1 MKWLDLAFRALVP
14 AMLLAP
20 AAASAEPSATLS
32 MGESEPQLPEGVRA
46 MIVAAIATGDAKA
59 VETVIRLAKETH
71 GGAAHEIDRI
81 HEGFRTRLAAAQA
94 DEERQQRERLIEAN
108 LFEEWKGQVEF
119 GASRAT
125 GNTSNLGL
133 YGALGFERAGLR
145 WRHKLTARADIQETN
160 GISSSERLMATWQPF
175 YRFHDRF
182 YVYGI
187 TEYEYDP
194 FQGYDDRYTLGGGGG
209 YSFVPAAKAKLDL
222 EGGPA
227 IRHTDLM
234 DSRSVTTLAARASMN
249 FSWAISPTL
258 EFKQNSSVYYEPGDT
273 SANALSVIDT
283 RLIGPIKA
291 RFSYDIRYESGVPVG
306 AKSVN
311 TQSRATLVYSF

>member
-1 MKWLDLAFRALVP
+1 VKWLDFALPVMLAFV
-14 AMLLAP
+14 P
-20 AAASAEPSATLS
+20 AAASAEPSATLA
-32 MGESEPQLPEGVRA
+32 ETDTQLPEGVRA
-46 MIVAAIATGDAKA
+46 MIIAAIASGDAKT

-71 GGAAHEIDRI
+71 GQAAREIDRI
-81 HEGFRTRLAAAQA
+81 NEGFQTRLAETRAQQEVQRREQLAEA
-94 DEERQQRERLIEAN
+94 DI
-108 LFEEWKGQVEF
+108 FDEWKGQVEF

-125 GNTSNLGL
+125 GNTRNLGL
-133 YGALGFERAGLR
+133 YGALGFERTGLR
-145 WRHKLTARADIQETN
+145 WRHKVTARADIQETN
-160 GISSSERLMATWQPF
+160 GTSSSERLTAAWQPY

-194 FQGYDDRYTLGGGGG
+194 FQGYDNRYTLGGGGG
-209 YSFVPAAKAKLDL
+209 YSFVPGPNAKLDL

-234 DSRSVTTLAARASMN
+234 ESGADTTLAARASMN
-249 FSWAISPTL
+249 FSWVITPTL

-273 SANALSVIDT
+273 SASALSVVDA
-283 RLIGPIKA
+283 RLIGPLKA
-291 RFSYDIRYESGVPVG
+291 RFSYDIRYESGVPIG